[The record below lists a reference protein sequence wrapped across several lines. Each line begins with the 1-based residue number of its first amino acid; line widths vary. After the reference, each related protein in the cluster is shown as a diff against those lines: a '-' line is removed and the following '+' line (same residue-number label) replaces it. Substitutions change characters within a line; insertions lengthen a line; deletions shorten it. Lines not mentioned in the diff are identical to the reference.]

1 MLGKGTLIL
10 VVGFG
15 IICGIMGARMSS
27 LQTKAVEN
35 MSYYHNVTNSHT
47 IATAGANAAMSILY
61 QDPTKRGALLSQ
73 SFSTGAFKGGTFN
86 ARLDSLP
93 STKLR
98 LRTVSTY
105 SKYSDTVE
113 VYLATQKLNSFTMF
127 AWMTNIENG
136 VWWITG
142 DTVWGR
148 VHSNDILNVNG
159 RPTFYDKVTST
170 KSFNP
175 RPGTGTNN
183 AIFKKGYETGVARI
197 DLPTDLSELSNA
209 AAAGGRRYTT
219 NVYLSLSAGTGANAD
234 GKMYVRTSSGGPI
247 VDSVSLAD
255 PSFNGAVW
263 STQSVYVQGKVDG
276 KLTIGAASDIH
287 VTNDITYE
295 ISPLVNQ
302 NTDDMLGLVANN
314 NVIVDDNAANNA
326 SCEIDGSVFA
336 RTGSF
341 TAQNYASRPVSGSLK
356 IVGSIVQNTR
366 GPVGTFSGS
375 SIVSGFSKRYYYDPR
390 LADAQV
396 RPPFFPGFYTQ
407 TLTIANWWEN
417 VRIPEFF

>member
-47 IATAGANAAMSILY
+47 LATAGANSAMSILY
-61 QDPTKRGALLSQ
+61 QEPTKRGSLLSQ
-73 SFSTGAFKGGTFN
+73 SFSSGEFKGGAIT
-86 ARLDSLP
+86 ARIDSLP

-105 SKYSDTVE
+105 GKYSDTVE
-113 VYLATQKLNSFTMF
+113 VYLSTQKVNSFSMF
-127 AWMTNIENG
+127 AWMTNTENG

-148 VHSNDILNVNG
+148 VHSNDVLNVNG

-175 RPGTGTNN
+175 KPGTGTNN

-197 DLPTDLSELSNA
+197 NFPADLSELSNA

-219 NVYLSLSAGTGANAD
+219 NVYLSLAGGSGASGD
-234 GKMYVRTSSGGPI
+234 GKMYVRTSSSGPI

-255 PSFNGAVW
+255 PGFNGAVW
-263 STQSVYVQGKVDG
+263 STQSVYVQGRVDG
-276 KLTIGAASDIH
+276 RLSIGAATDIH

-295 ISPLVNQ
+295 VSPLVDQ

-326 SCEIDGSVFA
+326 NCEIQASVFS
-336 RTGSF
+336 RIGSF
-341 TAQNYASRPVSGSLK
+341 TAQNYASRPVSGTLK
-356 IVGSIVQNTR
+356 IVGSIVQNSR
-366 GPVGTFSGS
+366 GAVGTFSGS

-390 LADAQV
+390 LANPQV
-396 RPPFFPGFYTQ
+396 RPPFFPGYYTQ
-407 TLTIANWWEN
+407 TLTISNWWEN
-417 VRIPEFF
+417 VRIPEYF